1 MPRAFFTY
9 MEIAIGSRV
18 DRLAQLIVANFPLGL
33 DLRLSVR
40 NLKLFSMIRAVHK
53 KAMTV
58 KSSLLID

>member
-1 MPRAFFTY
+1 